1 MALTDIKAR
10 SAKPQEKEYT
20 LVDGDGM
27 FLLIHPN
34 GSKYWRFRFRFGGK
48 QHLMAFGVYPET
60 SLADA
65 RQKREEARKLVAAGI
80 DPRQHKRAVKEEQAK
95 EAITFESVA
104 REWHAA
110 NKKWTEEHSRRVL
123 KSLEDNLFS
132 AIGNRSIEE
141 LKTRDLL
148 TPIKVV
154 EATGRLEV
162 ASRLQQRT
170 TAIMRYAVQSGLID
184 YNPAQE
190 MAGAVASSNRVHRPA
205 LELKRLPE
213 LLYRIDGYTGRP
225 LTRLAVELTLLIFIR
240 SSELRF
246 ARWSEIDFETA
257 MWTIPAEREAIEGV
271 KHSQRGSKMRTPHL
285 VPLSSQALAILK
297 EVNKI
302 SGDRD
307 FVFVGDHNPR
317 KPMSENTVNK
327 ALRVMGYDTKVE
339 VCGHGFRTMACS
351 SLIESGL
358 WSRDAVERQMS
369 HMERNSV
376 RAAYIHKAEHLDERR
391 LMLQWWADYLDM
403 NRNEGVSP
411 FDFGKL
417 KRKTGTN
424 II

>member
-1 MALTDIKAR
+1 MALTDIKVR

-80 DPRQHKRAVKEEQAK
+80 DPREHKRAVKEEQAK

-104 REWHAA
+104 REWHAT
-110 NKKWTEEHSRRVL
+110 NKKWSEDHSRRVL
-123 KSLEDNLFS
+123 KSLEDNLFPT
-132 AIGNRSIEE
+132 IGKRSIDSFS
-141 LKTRDLL
+141 TRDLL
-148 TPIKVV
+148 VPIKRV
-154 EATGRLEV
+154 EATGRFEV

-170 TAIMRYAVQSGLID
+170 NAIMRYAVQSGLID

-213 LLYRIDGYTGRP
+213 LLHRIDSYTGRP

-246 ARWSEIDFETA
+246 ARWSEIDFERA

-285 VPLSSQALAILK
+285 VPLSRQALAILEQVHK
-297 EVNKI
+297 L
-302 SGDRD
+302 SGERD
-307 FVFVGDHNPR
+307 FVFIGDHNPR

-327 ALRVMGYDTKVE
+327 ALRVMGYDTKIE

-376 RAAYIHKAEHLDERR
+376 RAAYIHKAQHLDERK
-391 LMLQWWADYLDM
+391 LMLQWWADFLDV
-403 NRNEGVSP
+403 NRVKGVSP
-411 FDFGKL
+411 FDFAKE
-417 KRKTGTN
+417 K
-424 II
+424 